1 MRIFFLSL
9 IFILLCTA
17 FSSGQSSLNFTSN
30 DAAYREGLQLLNE
43 GKYLASMRSFEQYL
57 KVGEDP
63 QKIADAEYYI
73 AFSALQLKNNDGES
87 LIETFIEKY
96 PTHSKAGLAYYEL
109 GNLKYNEKNYKLAIK
124 YLKKVHYEGLSKD
137 LQYDAKFKLGYS
149 YFTQKRFDKAYQ
161 LFNELKREPNKYQYP
176 SSYYAGYINF
186 EKGEYDRAYY
196 DFERSAKN
204 TAYAPVI
211 PSMLVKVL
219 YKQKRY
225 DELIKYGMEA
235 LGKREVRDKQEIN
248 LYLGEAYFQKGDI
261 ANAVRYYEDYLKVK
275 KGNVDRS
282 LLFRI
287 AYVKMKTGDK
297 PGAIDSFK
305 KVALKNDTL
314 GFLSSYY
321 LGVLYTQTGNKNF
334 AIAAFKVS
342 KDNRYNS
349 EMEEDA
355 LFQYAKLN
363 LDAGNFDEAIRA
375 IQEYKTK
382 YPSSLRVSN
391 IDEIL
396 TEAYLNSNDYDK
408 ALEHI
413 ESLSRRT
420 PRIDRAY
427 QQIAF
432 FKGVK
437 LFNNGKF
444 RDAVDMF
451 DRSLQYP
458 LNNEFVIKAH
468 FWKGEAYSAGG
479 KFEEAVN
486 AYAAVF
492 RADPQGRSKE
502 YLEARYGI
510 GYAYYNQK
518 KYPEALEHFK
528 YYTAHMQ
535 DKGDVKYRDAMVRLG
550 DCFYATKNYQEAL
563 KVFDNVINRYP
574 KTADYAYL
582 RKGIIFGLLGNI
594 ESANKNFDV
603 LLTKYRSSRHNANA
617 LYQKARFNFEN
628 GSYTYAI
635 DLFTQLINKFPE
647 SVYLP
652 YALQSRAIAATNV
665 GKYPVAERDYKM
677 ILEKY
682 PTHEIA
688 ESALL
693 GLQEVLQKTGK
704 SNEFETYMAMFR
716 NANPKSNQ
724 LESIEFEAAKSKYF
738 NQQYDG
744 AIMSFERF
752 LSQYPNS
759 AMAAEARYLIADS
772 WYRLKDYPKA
782 LENYYLVADIPGF
795 ERHNRVIQRIAELEY
810 ALGHL
815 DKSTDYFSKL
825 EKIAAT
831 KKEQFS
837 AWNGLMNIYF
847 ESGRYDKAIEYANQI
862 IEKGQVAPNAK
873 NEALLTIGKSYL
885 QIGDKGKARKYFE
898 KTLESARDENGAE
911 ALYLIAKMLYDE
923 GNYKESIDKLFLLNS
938 TFPVYEYWL
947 GKSFILIADNYLAMG
962 EDFQAKATLESIVEN
977 SPVEEIVDEAKV
989 KLLALEEKAKELE
1002 HAELDTLEVEDT
1014 TENR

>member
-1 MRIFFLSL
+1 M
-9 IFILLCTA
+9 
-17 FSSGQSSLNFTSN
+17 
-30 DAAYREGLQLLNE
+30 
-43 GKYLASMRSFEQYL
+43 
-57 KVGEDP
+57 
-63 QKIADAEYYI
+63 
-73 AFSALQLKNNDGES
+73 
-87 LIETFIEKY
+87 
-96 PTHSKAGLAYYEL
+96 
-109 GNLKYNEKNYKLAIK
+109 
-124 YLKKVHYEGLSKD
+124 
-137 LQYDAKFKLGYS
+137 
-149 YFTQKRFDKAYQ
+149 
-161 LFNELKREPNKYQYP
+161 
-176 SSYYAGYINF
+176 
-186 EKGEYDRAYY
+186 
-196 DFERSAKN
+196 
-204 TAYAPVI
+204 
-211 PSMLVKVL
+211 
-219 YKQKRY
+219 
-225 DELIKYGMEA
+225 
-235 LGKREVRDKQEIN
+235 
-248 LYLGEAYFQKGDI
+248 
-261 ANAVRYYEDYLKVK
+261 
-275 KGNVDRS
+275 
-282 LLFRI
+282 
-287 AYVKMKTGDK
+287 
-297 PGAIDSFK
+297 
-305 KVALKNDTL
+305 
-314 GFLSSYY
+314 
-321 LGVLYTQTGNKNF
+321 
-334 AIAAFKVS
+334 AAFKVS

-635 DLFTQLINKFPE
+635 DLFTQLTNKFPE
-647 SVYLP
+647 SVYVP